1 MPPPALALTLARA
14 LADSLDNTPTRFQ
27 ARLTGDLEQ
36 AHATA
41 AAPQAHALSSPL
53 MAHLDSLASAMPSGH
68 VSDVV
73 APLMAD
79 LNWYLIYQSAAGQ
92 LIGKRGLWRS
102 NDLLAGV
109 MLMAPDLHYPL
120 HQHSALELYFVL
132 SGTMTIQHGRKAK
145 PRHLAPGNWSITPP
159 HQVHALQSGDQGCL
173 IFYMWTDKIT
183 DENWWWEERDDG
195 RWDRVC
201 WRRQPDSS
209 WRESHRELLTR
220 AKADQA
226 GES

>member
-79 LNWYLIYQSAAGQ
+79 LNWYLIYQSATDRPALSNGIAAGQ

-102 NDLLAGV
+102 NDLLA
-109 MLMAPDLHYPL
+109 APPAFGARTVFRAFGHHDHPAWPEGKAPPSGAWQLVHHTPP
-120 HQHSALELYFVL
+120 
-132 SGTMTIQHGRKAK
+132 SGTRPAVGGSR
-145 PRHLAPGNWSITPP
+145 LSYLLY
-159 HQVHALQSGDQGCL
+159 V
-173 IFYMWTDKIT
+173 
-183 DENWWWEERDDG
+183 
-195 RWDRVC
+195 DR
-201 WRRQPDSS
+201 QD
-209 WRESHRELLTR
+209 HR
-220 AKADQA
+220 
-226 GES
+226 